1 MGPGIGTD
9 TENPKRISGGYAV
22 RQVLEVSS
30 KGPRSPEKE
39 PAHSF
44 WKRPSWGG
52 GVGPG
57 KAVTKEL
64 FEPGLQT
71 RQGISPLHVGG
82 REFSPF

>member
-9 TENPKRISGGYAV
+9 TRDPKRISGGYAV

-30 KGPRSPEKE
+30 RGPRSPRRNQLTLPGNA
-39 PAHSF
+39 PA
-44 WKRPSWGG
+44 GVV

-71 RQGISPLHVGG
+71 RQGISPLHAGG
-82 REFSPF
+82 REFSAF